1 MKSLHRGSGRGRLLS
16 LLVTPKGDEAM
27 DDKKIIL
34 LSVALTG
41 VMLSAAMAAGN
52 ASKGKILFNDP
63 KFADGVRACSGCHPD
78 GRGLEN
84 AADRKVFHIGG
95 QTQRSLEEA
104 VNACIVSAA
113 EGKAID
119 PKSVEMQ
126 NIVAYIKS
134 LKGIKPADGY

>member
-1 MKSLHRGSGRGRLLS
+1 MMNDKKVFLLS
-16 LLVTPKGDEAM
+16 ALLTV
-27 DDKKIIL
+27 
-34 LSVALTG
+34 

-52 ASKGKILFNDP
+52 AAKGKVLFNDP
-63 KFADGVRACSGCHPD
+63 KFADGVRACSRCHPD

-95 QTQRSLEEA
+95 RTQMSLEEA
-104 VNACIVSAA
+104 VNTCIVTAN

-119 PKSVEMQ
+119 PKSADMQ

-134 LKGIKPADGY
+134 LKGTKPADGY